1 MVFGVMWL
9 QEQTPKDMFLRDW
22 IVDWNMIIIMGSIVN
37 MILGKRGQG
46 LHDHSMSMRILTL
59 KMIKIYI
66 WTPKLMRIVT
76 TASI

>member
-37 MILGKRGQG
+37 MILGKGG
-46 LHDHSMSMRILTL
+46 
-59 KMIKIYI
+59 KGYMIIQWAWESSLWRWLRYTYELQNL
-66 WTPKLMRIVT
+66 WG
-76 TASI
+76 